1 MNNNILKSA
10 DLKQTKK
17 RNQILSVLEAAPTAL
32 TVEEIAEIAS
42 KDMKMN
48 LSTIYRAL
56 NALVDKNV
64 VIKTLYQDGK
74 TYFEINNH
82 KHGHSLI
89 CSMCNKKVNIDICPL
104 EPIEENL
111 AEKTGYTITGHNL
124 EVYGICPEC
133 MKHRPADSHV
143 NN

>member
-17 RNQILSVLEAAPTAL
+17 RNLILSVLEAAPTAL

-42 KDMKMN
+42 REMKMN

-56 NALVDKNV
+56 NALADKNV

-82 KHGHSLI
+82 KHRHSLI
-89 CSMCNKKVNIDICPL
+89 CSMCNKKVNLDVCPL

-111 AEKTGYTITGHNL
+111 AQKTGYTITGHNL
-124 EVYGICPEC
+124 EIYGICPEC
-133 MKHRPADSHV
+133 MKHMPPED
-143 NN
+143 NEK